1 MRHAP
6 SHRTDGISGGAAMP
20 RIKLGGIADD
30 FTGATDLANNLV
42 RAGMRV
48 VLALGVPD
56 SPLREATDAVIIALK
71 TRSVPASDAVQQSL
85 DAAQWLRTQGA
96 DQLYFKYCSTFDS
109 TSQGNIG
116 PVIDALMQYLGA
128 EFTIA
133 APAFPDNQR
142 TVFKGHLFV
151 GDALLSESGMQHHP
165 LTPMTDANLVRV
177 LGAQT
182 RRRVG
187 LLPHSVVAGGSA
199 AIREALSRLQAE
211 GVEIAIVD
219 TLDNQDMERLAPAL
233 KDLPLITAASGIA
246 LHLPANWNLQP
257 EGTALPARATGPCA
271 LLAGSCSKA
280 TRGQIATFIAAGHPA
295 LALDPL
301 RIAAGE
307 DVASEALRWAL
318 QHAGHT
324 PALIYSTAS
333 PEDVRRVQAQDGTGQ
348 LGALIEAEIARIAC
362 GLVKRGVR
370 RLVVAGGETS
380 GAVVQALRL
389 EQLQVGEQID
399 PGVPWCTGHS
409 AIAGTSI
416 SIALK
421 SGNFGSPE
429 FFLKALG

>member
-1 MRHAP
+1 MQC
-6 SHRTDGISGGAAMP
+6 
-20 RIKLGGIADD
+20 LG
-30 FTGATDLANNLV
+30 T
-42 RAGMRV
+42 
-48 VLALGVPD
+48 
-56 SPLREATDAVIIALK
+56 
-71 TRSVPASDAVQQSL
+71 
-85 DAAQWLRTQGA
+85 
-96 DQLYFKYCSTFDS
+96 
-109 TSQGNIG
+109 
-116 PVIDALMQYLGA
+116 

-142 TVFKGHLFV
+142 TVYKGHLFV

-177 LGAQT
+177 LGVQT

-187 LLPHSVVAGGSA
+187 LLPHSVIADGST

-219 TLDNQDMERLAPAL
+219 TLDNQDLERLAPAL
-233 KDLPLITAASGIA
+233 NDLPLVTAASGVA

-257 EGTALPARATGPCA
+257 GRATLPERTTGPCA

-307 DVASEALRWAL
+307 DVASEALRWAM
-318 QHAGHT
+318 QHGGHT

-333 PEDVRRVQAQDGTGQ
+333 PEDVRRVQVQDGTGQ

-389 EQLQVGEQID
+389 EQLHVGEQID
-399 PGVPWCTGHS
+399 PGVPWCTGYS